1 MHLSLLPSLIL
12 ALAGIWGSTPTHQT
26 NAFSV
31 RNPSEPPL
39 FSMLAQTTPTTTVT
53 ISGTA
58 TISVTTT
65 VTATGTISSV
75 AGTPQATPPP
85 LPTAVA
91 QVPLQG
97 NPLDIAFLTS
107 APPPNLKMGP
117 FAWADLAIMAILFA
131 VSAYFFLYRRPEW
144 KRTDPV
150 RYKAANRWG
159 QMGLWISGLGLLFL
173 LFRIVALDFFDWRFW
188 LYLWLLVAVVA
199 AVWFAYWLRTS
210 YPKERAKYLRT
221 QRARQYMPGAAKG
234 SAKAANVP
242 RQASAPRPQP
252 GVAPVR
258 ATPTTSTE
266 GIAEQATTSA
276 LARPPQRSGKRR
288 RRR

>member
-12 ALAGIWGSTPTHQT
+12 LFAGVWGSTAAHQT
-26 NAFSV
+26 DALASV
-31 RNPSEPPL
+31 RVPSQPPIFL
-39 FSMLAQTTPTTTVT
+39 MLAQTTPTTTVT

-65 VTATGTISSV
+65 VTATGTISS
-75 AGTPQATPPP
+75 AAQATPPP

-117 FAWADLAIMAILFA
+117 FAWADLAIMAAIFA
-131 VSAYFFLYRRPEW
+131 VSAYFFLYKRPEW

-173 LFRIVALDFFDWRFW
+173 LFRVISLDFFNLRFW
-188 LYLWLLVAVVA
+188 LYLWFLAAVVA
-199 AVWFAYWLRTS
+199 AIWFAYWLRTS
-210 YPKERAKYLRT
+210 YPKERAKYLRS

-234 SAKAANVP
+234 SARAANVP

-252 GVAPVR
+252 GVAPMG
-258 ATPTTSTE
+258 ATPVASTE

-276 LARPPQRSGKRR
+276 PVRPPQRSGKRR